1 MADNVAIT
9 AGAGTTIAT
18 DDVGGAHYQKVKLYD
33 AGDGASGLL
42 LPSPA
47 ALADALANPTTT
59 LIGALGLV
67 YAPSGGTAQWERLR
81 TPNVFKTVSL
91 SSGTAETTIWTPGS
105 GRKFRLM
112 GFWFKVGSTAA
123 VLTFKDGSGGA
134 TIFVGAATGNDNT
147 GAVNLGNGILSGA
160 ANNVLTVTRSGSTA
174 LDGTVWGCEE

>member
-9 AGAGTTIAT
+9 AGAGTSIAT

-33 AGDGASGLL
+33 AGDGASGVLF
-42 LPSPA
+42 PSPA
-47 ALADALANPTTT
+47 ALADALANPTLT

-81 TPNVFKTVSL
+81 TPNVFKTISL
-91 SSGTAETTIWTPGS
+91 GAGSSETTIWTPAS

-112 GFWFKVGSTAA
+112 GLFLKVGSTAA
-123 VLTFKDGSGGA
+123 ILTFKDNTGGT
-134 TIFVGAATGNDNT
+134 TIFICAATGNDNT
-147 GAVNLGNGILSGA
+147 GLVALGNGILSGA
-160 ANNVLTVTRSGSTA
+160 ADRVLTVTRSGSTA